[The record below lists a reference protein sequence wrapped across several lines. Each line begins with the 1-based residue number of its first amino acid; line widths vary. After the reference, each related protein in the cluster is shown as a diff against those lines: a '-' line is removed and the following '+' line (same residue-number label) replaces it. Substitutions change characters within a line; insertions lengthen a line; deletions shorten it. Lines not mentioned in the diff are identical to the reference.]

1 MTATTGYTWTS
12 AQTARA
18 RKFRRAMAGDDLLHD
33 FLLYKTPRPIARRT
47 LLIREE
53 VFDGIVI

>member
-1 MTATTGYTWTS
+1 
-12 AQTARA
+12 
-18 RKFRRAMAGDDLLHD
+18 MAGHDLLHD

-53 VFDGIVI
+53 VFDGIVIERCRCHLQFQ